1 MSEEKKEKISD
12 RAMFDG
18 YKRYK
23 KFLDHPEDLTE
34 EEKRKLRDI
43 CVNI

>member
-1 MSEEKKEKISD
+1 MPEEKKEIKSD
-12 RAMFDG
+12 RTMLEG

-43 CVNI
+43 GVNI